1 MFFFLWQRWVVV
13 ALVVAGS
20 NVVVVVLD
28 VDKVSVLVLVEVV
41 YVVVLVLELVDVDV
55 LVVVVSQ
62 PLHVL
67 SHPPGTTRVL
77 HKPVANI
84 ARHRDRANVLI
95 LLSQ

>member
-1 MFFFLWQRWVVV
+1 MWQRWVVV

-41 YVVVLVLELVDVDV
+41 YVVVLVLELVEVDV
-55 LVVVVSQ
+55 VVVVVSQ

-67 SHPPGTTRVL
+67 SHWPGTRTHNPWV
-77 HKPVANI
+77 NI
-84 ARHRDRANVLI
+84 V
-95 LLSQ
+95 